1 MVALLFTGLL
11 SGILLYIVG
20 GLMRRREL
28 NGIKR
33 YWDQFR

>member
-11 SGILLYIVG
+11 SGILLYVIG
-20 GLMRRREL
+20 SLMRRREL
-28 NGIKR
+28 NEIKR